1 MEDFTNHELT
11 ISDLPKFESVVLQRL
26 HQKYRN
32 IVAINIGIVFLFIV
46 IIELVLLVKLDE
58 VALTELFYIVS
69 AGVLIGLL
77 ISSFLFWSFRKKGYA
92 FREKDLIYQYGVV
105 ATNTKIIPYNR
116 IQHVALHEGLISRYL
131 GLAQV
136 EIYTAGVQGGDIKI
150 PGVLKDDAERIK
162 QLLMGKIQKE
172 L

>member
-1 MEDFTNHELT
+1 MEHFTNHELT

-46 IIELVLLVKLDE
+46 IIELVLLIKLDE

-77 ISSFLFWSFRKKGYA
+77 ISSFLFWSFRKKILSKKCI
-92 FREKDLIYQYGVV
+92 R
-105 ATNTKIIPYNR
+105 
-116 IQHVALHEGLISRYL
+116 
-131 GLAQV
+131 
-136 EIYTAGVQGGDIKI
+136 
-150 PGVLKDDAERIK
+150 
-162 QLLMGKIQKE
+162 
-172 L
+172 